1 MNSFRDFGSKLRST
15 FGSASPGNNAP
26 NDAVAKP
33 QQDSPDLQAP
43 QERPSAEA
51 SGQDTGAKS
60 RAESVRKQRPASTKG
75 FVTYSSEPLNGN
87 VPDGDPLT
95 AWSRRKLDYKLVSPL
110 NRRKFKV
117 IVVGTGLA
125 GAGCAAALGELGYN
139 VVSYTFHDA
148 ARRAHS
154 VAAQGGINSARAKK
168 VDNDSLERF
177 VKDTVKGGDFR
188 AREADCFRLGEESV
202 RVIDHMDAIGAP
214 FAREY
219 GGELRTRSFGGVQVS
234 RTYYTRGQTGQ
245 QLQVAAA
252 RALQRQVGLGT
263 VDLRTHREVLDLI
276 VDDGRAKG
284 VVVRDLYSGEIEAE
298 TAHAV
303 VLCTGGYGNV
313 YFRSTLAHNSN
324 VTAAWRA
331 HRRGAYF
338 ASPSYIQFHPTAL
351 PVSSH
356 WQSKTTL
363 MSESLRNDG
372 RIWVLK
378 NPGDDRPANQIPEDE
393 RDYYLERKY
402 PSYGNLSPRDISSRA
417 AREQIEA
424 GHGVGPLRNSVY
436 LDFRDAIDRLGKK
449 TIEERY
455 GNLFEMYFDATGED
469 PYTEPMRIAPG
480 AHFAMGGLWSDYDMM
495 TSVDGLFVGG
505 EAGWGYHGAN
515 RLGANSLLSAC
526 VDGWF
531 TLPYSIPNF
540 LANHLGEA
548 PLDLDAPAVQR
559 TVEDVRARTEKLLS
573 IGGTKG
579 ADHFHRALGDIL
591 YSDCGVAR
599 TESGL
604 KNALKEIRALREA
617 FWTDLRIPGTGRQ
630 LNQELERAGR
640 IADYLE
646 MAELM
651 CLDALD
657 RDESCGAHFREEH
670 QTPDGEAM
678 RDDDQW
684 CFVSAWEHTDGD
696 GLHPGQPVRHA
707 EPLEF
712 RAVPLQTRNYA

>member
-1 MNSFRDFGSKLRST
+1 MDPTSPPRQDTPQATSAPTTGTGQQRSRTSLKGRRPRST
-15 FGSASPGNNAP
+15 
-26 NDAVAKP
+26 D
-33 QQDSPDLQAP
+33 
-43 QERPSAEA
+43 
-51 SGQDTGAKS
+51 
-60 RAESVRKQRPASTKG
+60 G
-75 FVTYSSEPLNGN
+75 FVTYAQEPLSGN
-87 VPDGDPLT
+87 IPDGDPLT
-95 AWSRRKLDYKLVSPL
+95 AWSRRKLNYKLVSPL

-252 RALQRQVGLGT
+252 RALQRQVGAGT

-284 VVVRDLYSGEIEAE
+284 VVVRDLYTGEIEAE

-303 VLCTGGYGNV
+303 VMCTGGYGNV

-372 RIWVLK
+372 RIWVPK
-378 NPGDDRPANQIPEDE
+378 NAGDDRPANQIPEEE

-469 PYTEPMRIAPG
+469 PYSEPMRIAPG

-531 TLPYSIPNF
+531 TLPYSVPNF
-540 LANHLGEA
+540 LANHLGEQ
-548 PLDLDAPAVQR
+548 PLSLDDPAVTN
-559 TVEDVRARTEKLLS
+559 TVAQVRERTERLLA

-591 YSDCGVAR
+591 YSGCGVAR
-599 TESGL
+599 TEAGL
-604 KNALKEIRALREA
+604 KNAIKEIRALRDA
-617 FWTDLRIPGTGRQ
+617 FWTDLRIPGTGRE

-670 QTPDGEAM
+670 QTQDGEAL
-678 RDDDQW
+678 RDDADW
-684 CFVSAWEHTDGD
+684 CFVSAWEHTAGD
-696 GLHPGQPVRHA
+696 AHHPGAPVRHA
-707 EPLEF
+707 EPLDF
-712 RAVPLQTRNYA
+712 QAVPLQTRNYA

>member
-1 MNSFRDFGSKLRST
+1 MS
-15 FGSASPGNNAP
+15 SP
-26 NDAVAKP
+26 
-33 QQDSPDLQAP
+33 LT
-43 QERPSAEA
+43 ERA
-51 SGQDTGAKS
+51 
-60 RAESVRKQRPASTKG
+60 
-75 FVTYSSEPLNGN
+75 SEPLDGHI
-87 VPDGDPLT
+87 PEGDPAT
-95 AWSRRKLDYKLVSPL
+95 AWARRKLDYKLVSPL
-110 NRRKFKV
+110 NRRKFRV

-125 GAGCAAALGELGYN
+125 GAGCAAALGELGYD
-139 VVSYTFHDA
+139 VVVYTFHDA

-154 VAAQGGINSARAKK
+154 VAAQGGINAARAKK

-188 AREADCFRLGEESV
+188 GREADCFRLGEESV
-202 RVIDHMDAIGAP
+202 RVINHMDAIAVP

-245 QLQVAAA
+245 QLQVAAS
-252 RALQRQVGLGT
+252 RALQRQVSTGT
-263 VDLRTHREVLDLI
+263 VSLRTHREMLDL
-276 VDDGRAKG
+276 VVKDGRAQG
-284 VVVRDLYSGEIEAE
+284 VVCRNLYTGEIEAE

-331 HRRGAYF
+331 HKRGAYF
-338 ASPSYIQFHPTAL
+338 ASPSFIQFHPTAL

-372 RIWVLK
+372 RIWV
-378 NPGDDRPANQIPEDE
+378 PARAGDDRPPNEIPEDE

-402 PSYGNLSPRDISSRA
+402 PAYGNLSPRDISSRA

-424 GHGVGPLRNSVY
+424 GHGVGPLKNSVY
-436 LDFRDAIDRLGKK
+436 LDFRDALARLGKP

-455 GNLFEMYFDATGED
+455 GNLFSMYFDATGED
-469 PYTEPMRIAPG
+469 PYSQPMRIAPG

-495 TSVDGLFVGG
+495 TSVPGLFVGG

-531 TLPYSIPNF
+531 TLPFSVPNF
-540 LANHLGEA
+540 LASHLGTA
-548 PLDLDAPAVQR
+548 PLSIDDDAVRA
-559 TVEDVRARTEKLLS
+559 TVEDVKARTEQLLS
-573 IGGTKG
+573 IGGTHG
-579 ADHFHRALGDIL
+579 ADYFHRKLGDLL
-591 YSDCGVAR
+591 YTGCGVSR
-599 TESGL
+599 TVTGL
-604 KNALKEIRALREA
+604 ETALAEIRSLRSE
-617 FWTDLRIPGTGRQ
+617 FWRDLRVPGTGRQ

-640 IADYLE
+640 VADYLE

-651 CLDALD
+651 CVDALD
-657 RDESCGAHFREEH
+657 RDESCGAHFREDH
-670 QTPDGEAM
+670 QTEGGEAQ
-678 RDDDQW
+678 RDDENW
-684 CFVSAWEHTDGD
+684 AFVSAWEHVPGTPE
-696 GLHPGQPVRHA
+696 HPGAPIRHA
-707 EPLEF
+707 EPLSFE
-712 RAVPLQTRNYA
+712 AVPLQTRNYK